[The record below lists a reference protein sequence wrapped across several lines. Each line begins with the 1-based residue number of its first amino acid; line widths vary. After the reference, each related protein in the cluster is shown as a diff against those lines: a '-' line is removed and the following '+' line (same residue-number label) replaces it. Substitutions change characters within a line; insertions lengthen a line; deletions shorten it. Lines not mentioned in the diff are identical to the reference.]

1 MTTFDWAAWG
11 GVALT
16 LIGSFSVFLMSSEKE
31 VQPRLIAY
39 MIVFFGVGLVFRRSF
54 STQLVFATVLTGTIS
69 AVILGTGQRPD
80 QTRNSPVVGT
90 SKFDK

>member
-39 MIVFFGVGLVFRRSF
+39 I
-54 STQLVFATVLTGTIS
+54 
-69 AVILGTGQRPD
+69 
-80 QTRNSPVVGT
+80 
-90 SKFDK
+90 K

>member
-39 MIVFFGVGLVFRRSF
+39 MIVFLALVWFSGVRSRRSWF
-54 STQLVFATVLTGTIS
+54 LRRF
-69 AVILGTGQRPD
+69 
-80 QTRNSPVVGT
+80 
-90 SKFDK
+90 

>member
-39 MIVFFGVGLVFRRSF
+39 MIVFFGVGKFVDRKS
-54 STQLVFATVLTGTIS
+54 
-69 AVILGTGQRPD
+69 
-80 QTRNSPVVGT
+80 VV
-90 SKFDK
+90 